1 MNHSAIETRFI
12 APQKLHRLLK
22 TFLRPERLN
31 SKCDLSN
38 LNINTQVCVYIY
50 IYTAM
55 HTWRILKIISFWQKL
70 LFTRNGAIMGVER
83 GCGACVLMPLMGG
96 REG

>member
-1 MNHSAIETRFI
+1 MNHSAIETRFF

-38 LNINTQVCVYIY
+38 LNVNTHV
-50 IYTAM
+50 YTAM

-70 LFTRNGAIMGVER
+70 LFTRNGAIMGVDR
-83 GCGACVLMPLMGG
+83 GCGACVLMGG